1 MSAFELA
8 ATADAN
14 LVRIALMIAAAAIAV
29 VTDMGERRIPNA
41 LTLPLAI
48 AGLGI
53 GAVSAGLGGLVMAIA
68 GLLAGGLFFLVPAAR
83 LGWGMG
89 DLKLA
94 AALGAIAGPVFV
106 LWMGLY
112 AMIAGG
118 LFAVVWLKQQDQL
131 GRVVGTM
138 HRDLRTRQ
146 APMARSGL
154 SIPYAV
160 PIAAGMLVA
169 LLVSPGLPG

>member
-1 MSAFELA
+1 MFTDLA
-8 ATADAN
+8 EAN
-14 LVRIALMIAAAAIAV
+14 VIRIALMVAAAAVAV
-29 VTDMGERRIPNA
+29 FTDARERRIPNA
-41 LTLPLAI
+41 LTLPVVI

-53 GAVSAGLGGLVMAIA
+53 GAASAGLGGLVMALVGCLTG
-68 GLLAGGLFFLVPAAR
+68 GLLFLLPAAK

-94 AALGAIAGPVFV
+94 AAVGAVGGPAFV

-112 AMIAGG
+112 AMAAGG
-118 LFAVVWLKQQDQL
+118 LFAVVWLAWQGQFA
-131 GRVVGTM
+131 RVAGGM
-138 HRDLRTRQ
+138 QRDLRSRQ
-146 APMARSGL
+146 APLARSGL

-160 PIAAGMLVA
+160 PIAAGMAIA